1 MSVPSN
7 SYRRRVLD
15 DELDLLFASLP
26 AIAIEGAKAVGK
38 TATATLRA
46 RTTWALDDPAQRE
59 IVEAD
64 LNNLFLRADFPV
76 LVDEWQRVPPIWDRV
91 RRDVDADATPGRFL
105 LTGSASPKGTGT
117 HPGSG
122 RIISLR
128 MRPLSLA
135 ERFDAGDRVSLAA
148 LLSDG
153 RVEIAGKT
161 GMLLADY
168 VDEILRS
175 GFPGLRGLCGR
186 PLRTQLDSYL
196 QRVVDRDFPELGQQI
211 RNPSVL
217 RRWMTAYAAASATT
231 ATFETI
237 RDASISG
244 DGVVSQRSVVT
255 PYRDVLSRLY
265 LIDPVPGWRPTRN
278 HIRELTEPPK
288 HHLAD
293 PALAA
298 QLVGAT
304 RESLLKGE
312 RPGPPIPRD
321 GTFLGALFESLVTLS
336 IRVYAQPA
344 EARVSHLR
352 TQSGRHEVD
361 LIVERGDGKVVAFEV
376 KLNPTVSGNDVKHLL
391 WLKGEIGD
399 DMLDMVVVTT
409 GPQAYRRADDVAVVP
424 AALLGP

>member
-1 MSVPSN
+1 
-7 SYRRRVLD
+7 
-15 DELDLLFASLP
+15 
-26 AIAIEGAKAVGK
+26 AIGK

-91 RRDVDADATPGRFL
+91 RRDVDADTTPGRFL

-117 HPGSG
+117 HSGSG

-148 LLSDG
+148 LLSDD

-175 GFPGLRGLCGR
+175 GFPGLRGLSGR
-186 PLRTQLDSYL
+186 PLRIQLDSYL

-244 DGVVSQRSVVT
+244 DGVVPQRSVVM

-312 RPGPPIPRD
+312 QPGPPIPRD

-376 KLNPTVSGNDVKHLL
+376 KLNPTVSANDVKHLL

>member
-1 MSVPSN
+1 VSVPSN
-7 SYRRRVLD
+7 RYRRRVLD

-117 HPGSG
+117 HSGSG
-122 RIISLR
+122 RIVSLR

-135 ERFDAGDRVSLAA
+135 ERFDAGDRVSLTA
-148 LLSDG
+148 LLSDD

-168 VDEILRS
+168 ADEILRS
-175 GFPGLRGLCGR
+175 GFPGLRGLSGR
-186 PLRTQLDSYL
+186 PLRIQLDSYL

-244 DGVVSQRSVVT
+244 DGVVPQRSVVT

-298 QLVGAT
+298 RLVGAT

-312 RPGPPIPRD
+312 QPGLQIPRD
-321 GTFLGALFESLVTLS
+321 GIFLGALFESLVTLS

-376 KLNPTVSGNDVKHLL
+376 KLNPSVSGNDVKHLL
-391 WLKGEIGD
+391 WLKSEIGD

-409 GPQAYRRADDVAVVP
+409 GPQAYRRSDGVAVVP